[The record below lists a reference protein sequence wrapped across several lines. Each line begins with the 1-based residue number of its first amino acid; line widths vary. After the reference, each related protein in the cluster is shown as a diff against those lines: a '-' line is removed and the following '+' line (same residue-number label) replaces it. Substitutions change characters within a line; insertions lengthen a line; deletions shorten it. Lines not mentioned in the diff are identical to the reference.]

1 MSQIGQSRCSLSQL
15 AWPLFCAQR
24 GSAMVDGYAG
34 YPFGSVCFAGTL
46 LWVGFKGEPKGQR
59 AILRGPPQKTIPIRQ
74 SADLRPG

>member
-1 MSQIGQSRCSLSQL
+1 
-15 AWPLFCAQR
+15 
-24 GSAMVDGYAG
+24 MVDGYAG

-59 AILRGPPQKTIPIRQ
+59 AILRGPPKKAIPIRQ